1 MYDMTDT
8 NASSVITSLIHTAS
22 RISREV
28 YWSVLERPMYEFV
41 MITLSNDPV
50 TVVSTTTNP
59 LFQIDKFQEE
69 DVTRYALHPSVCQ
82 SPVSKAFGVVT
93 VNTSDRA
100 DMLKDTVPDTL
111 CRYNLTKSPSSL

>member
-1 MYDMTDT
+1 MTDT

-22 RISREV
+22 RISRDV
-28 YWSVLERPMYEFV
+28 YWLVLERPIYEFA

-50 TVVSTTTNP
+50 TVVSTTRNP

-69 DVTRYALHPSVCQ
+69 EVTRYALHPSVCQ
-82 SPVSKAFGVVT
+82 SPVSKAPGVVT

-100 DMLKDTVPDTL
+100 DTLRDTASDTS
-111 CRYNLTKSPSSL
+111 RYNLTKSPSSL